1 MRINFKV
8 FSIFCLII
16 FFAALNFTFGQ
27 MLTPRASPQSTLTQY
42 VGISKVEIT
51 YARPGVKD
59 RVIWGELVPYDEMWR
74 TGANESSTIEF
85 SHAVKING
93 TDLPAAKYGLF
104 TIPGMDEWTVILS
117 KDNNLNGTSGYKKEN
132 DALRIN
138 VKPVSSE
145 FNERLTFD
153 FENITDNSANVVL
166 KWEKIKVPF
175 NIEFN
180 TPELVM
186 ANIEKEVNWGTPLQ
200 GATYILQNDMDY
212 NEGLKWANI
221 STSINENYWNMRIKA
236 QLLAKA
242 GKKDEAIAAMEK
254 ALEYGDKM
262 SSKPF
267 DYEQMEKL
275 LNEWK
280 N

>member
-1 MRINFKV
+1 MKFNHKLFPA
-8 FSIFCLII
+8 FLFMFLCASFE
-16 FFAALNFTFGQ
+16 FASGQ
-27 MLTPRASPQSTLTQY
+27 VLTPRASPLSTVSQY

-51 YARPGVKD
+51 YSRPSVKD

-85 SHAVKING
+85 SHPAKING
-93 TDLPAAKYGLF
+93 ADVPAAKYGLF
-104 TIPGMDEWTVILS
+104 TIPGTDEWTVILS
-117 KDNNLNGTSGYKKEN
+117 KDNNLNGTSGYKEEN
-132 DALRIN
+132 DAVRIK

-153 FENITDNSANVVL
+153 LENITDNSANVVL

-186 ANIEKEVNWGTPLQ
+186 ANIEKEVSWGTPLQ

-221 STSINENYWNMRIKA
+221 SSSINENYWNLRIKA

-242 GKKDEAIAAMEK
+242 GKKDEAISTMEK
-254 ALEYGDKM
+254 ALEYGNKM

-267 DYEQMEKL
+267 DYAQMEKH